1 MVNVPVTAGHV
12 APLSPVTGKERI
24 EVLDILRGF
33 ALFGILLVNMSYFKA
48 PGGPTGIGSDVGP
61 AGWFTILSL
70 LFLVESKFFTLF
82 SFLFGVGFAV
92 QLSRG
97 ATQPAAFSQR
107 FLRRL
112 AILALFGIAH
122 IFLLW
127 EGDILLLY
135 ALVGGLLFLFRQAG
149 ERTLLRWI
157 WWLWLIPTL
166 LFSLGFGGL
175 QLARQLP
182 TTGPQLAQADLAF
195 TELFATERAISEAR
209 YQAISYGESIGLRLH
224 NYATTI
230 PLLIARLPTVLAM
243 FLLGF
248 YVGKRQILAEIGA
261 HLPLLR
267 RVRWWGLTV
276 GLSGSLLITVGFA
289 LLPPISTLAI
299 LFFNQTIGPILAMG
313 YAATLV
319 LLADQTTWQQRFT
332 PLAAAGRMALTNYL
346 SQSVVCTLLFNGY
359 GLGLTGQVSA
369 PLGVLIAI
377 AIYALQIC
385 FSQWWLRRFTS
396 GPMEWL
402 WRSLTYGKIQAR

>member
-1 MVNVPVTAGHV
+1 MTNVQATVGRVGLLAPVA
-12 APLSPVTGKERI
+12 GKERL
-24 EVLDILRGF
+24 EVLDLLRGF

-48 PGGPTGIGSDVGP
+48 PGGPAGIGNDAGP
-61 AGWFTILSL
+61 AGWFTIFGL

-82 SFLFGVGFAV
+82 SFLFGLGFAV

-97 ATQPAAFSQR
+97 ATQPAAFNQR

-122 IFLLW
+122 ILLLW

-135 ALVGGLLFLFRQAG
+135 ALVGGLLFLFRRAS

-182 TTGPQLAQADLAF
+182 TTGPQLTQADLDF
-195 TELFATERAISEAR
+195 TEFFMSERTSSEAR
-209 YQAISYGESIGLRLH
+209 YQAISYGESIRLRLR

-230 PLLIARLPTVLAM
+230 PLLISRIPTVLAM

-248 YVGKRQILAEIGA
+248 YVGKQQILVQIGDQ
-261 HLPLLR
+261 LSLLR

-276 GLSGSLLITVGFA
+276 GLSGSLLITLGFA
-289 LLPPISTLAI
+289 LLPPIST
-299 LFFNQTIGPILAMG
+299 
-313 YAATLV
+313 
-319 LLADQTTWQQRFT
+319 
-332 PLAAAGRMALTNYL
+332 
-346 SQSVVCTLLFNGY
+346 
-359 GLGLTGQVSA
+359 
-369 PLGVLIAI
+369 
-377 AIYALQIC
+377 
-385 FSQWWLRRFTS
+385 
-396 GPMEWL
+396 
-402 WRSLTYGKIQAR
+402 